1 MTQHPVAVM
10 GLSIVTLIALTNLL
24 FGSDL
29 FLTGALMAVGGM
41 MLSLMRPLPKV
52 PPREEPWRD
61 VAELLPGVDD
71 EAYWRILAGR
81 QWHVVRAAEAAG
93 DPAYIAAQ
101 RALYERYRAEAAAR
115 SIDKPDH
122 DA

>member
-1 MTQHPVAVM
+1 MIPRPMAVA
-10 GLSIVTLIALTNLL
+10 GLNVVALVALTNLL
-24 FGSDL
+24 FGPDL
-29 FLTGALMAVGGM
+29 LLTVALTAVGGM

-52 PPREEPWRD
+52 PPRTEPWRD

-93 DPAYIAAQ
+93 DPAYAAAQ

-115 SIDKPDH
+115 SIDKPGH